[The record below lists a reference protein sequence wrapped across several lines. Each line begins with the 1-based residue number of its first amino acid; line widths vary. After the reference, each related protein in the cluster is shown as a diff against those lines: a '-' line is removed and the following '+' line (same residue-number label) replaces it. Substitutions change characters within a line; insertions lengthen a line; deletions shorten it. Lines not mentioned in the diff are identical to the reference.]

1 MSLFNFF
8 KAKKIIKS
16 WSEKSVVIFSEGNV
30 YNTTNKP
37 VIDELIKDID
47 VLYITIDK
55 DDELLLFN
63 HEKFHPVYLEFDF
76 WGQTLMATIKG
87 KLFLTATYS
96 LEVLSLKKSKFMKYY
111 VCMLHS
117 STDLQAGQKYSFDYF
132 DSVICFTKA
141 QLQTLNEL
149 ENVRKSNIKEKPLL
163 GLAYYDMY
171 NKLNKSIDVDDN
183 EKYVLV
189 APSWGSNNFLNYI
202 DFDIFE
208 YIFQAGYNVIFR
220 PHPMSLTYETELLSN
235 IKSKYMNGYNGL
247 KFEIDTD
254 NIAIK
259 SIKKSLCLVSACSG
273 FVIDYAMFANKGLIL
288 FNNERKIDNL
298 DQIDLPKRTFWDE
311 QVVEDIARFVT
322 TKEDFGKALTY
333 CIKEQTKIGN
343 KIEKYRNEIMNYGN
357 AAVYI
362 AKYCIEKYNL

>member
-1 MSLFNFF
+1 MGLFNFF
-8 KAKKIIKS
+8 KAKKVIKN
-16 WSEKSVVIFSEGNV
+16 WSEKSIVIFSEGNV

-37 VIDELIKDID
+37 VIDEIIKEID

-55 DDELLLFN
+55 DDMLLSFK

-76 WGQTLMATIKG
+76 WGQTLMATING

-111 VCMLHS
+111 ICMLHS

-141 QLQTLNEL
+141 QLQTLEEL
-149 ENVRKSNIKEKPLL
+149 EQIRNSSVKEKPLL
-163 GLAYYDMY
+163 GLAYYDVY
-171 NKLNKSIDVDDN
+171 DKLNKSIDVENN

-208 YIFQAGYNVIFR
+208 CIFQAGYNVIFR

-288 FNNERKIDNL
+288 FSNERKIDNL

-311 QVVEDIARFVT
+311 QVVEDIAKFVT
-322 TKEDFGKALTY
+322 TKEDFNKALTY
-333 CIKEQTKIGN
+333 CIDKQTDIGS
-343 KIEKYRNEIMNYGN
+343 KIEKYSNEIINYGN
-357 AAVYI
+357 AAAHI